1 MEAQSVLDQPRGRSA
16 RRFLRHLLEMIVV
29 MMLGMCVLG
38 AAWGAFH
45 QIVFGSAFADA
56 WRDYVGLAAF
66 AMAFNMTVPMVFW
79 MRYRGHSWERGGEM
93 AIAMNLPLLP
103 LLLLYA
109 LDLIPAQAVL
119 GLQMMLMIPAMVL
132 AMLYRKEE
140 YSARAPEGVAPAS
153 QVDRRSALAAP
164 RRNGSG
170 VESFALPPLVLVQRH
185 GAASVVPVSCIRKA
199 SSTGYAFSGV
209 ARSVVITSCG
219 SRVSR
224 NPITPSA

>member
-1 MEAQSVLDQPRGRSA
+1 MEAQSVLDQTRGRSA

-66 AMAFNMTVPMVFW
+66 AMAFNMTVPMVLW

-93 AIAMNLPLLP
+93 AAAMNLPLLP
-103 LLLLYA
+103 LLVLYA
-109 LDLIPAQAVL
+109 LDVIAAQGVL
-119 GLQMMLMIPAMVL
+119 GLQMMLMVPAMVL

-140 YSARAPEGVAPAS
+140 YSAPHTAHPH
-153 QVDRRSALAAP
+153 RR
-164 RRNGSG
+164 RW
-170 VESFALPPLVLVQRH
+170 LV
-185 GAASVVPVSCIRKA
+185 
-199 SSTGYAFSGV
+199 V
-209 ARSVVITSCG
+209 AR
-219 SRVSR
+219 
-224 NPITPSA
+224 